1 MSLPSLNDLVVFQT
15 IARVKSFRQ
24 AALEL
29 GVSASALSHTMRHL
43 EEQLGIRLL
52 QRTTRSV
59 ALTQAGAILLEQLN
73 PAFEQIAQALDH
85 LNEFRSTP
93 QGSLRLN
100 VPANVAQ
107 VFLAPQLSGF
117 LKQYPE
123 IKLEIVCEDGL
134 VDIVAAGFDAGIRF
148 EESLQQD
155 MIALALVQ
163 KLEFVVVAAPDY
175 LAQRGIPQS
184 PQALVQHECL
194 RWRFSN
200 GESYAWEFVED
211 GQISE
216 VSVRGG
222 FSSNDSIMLL
232 EAARQGLGLG
242 LAYLFKAQVEQ
253 DLQEGRLVSVLAE
266 YCPKNFNLF
275 LYYPSRKQ
283 QSTCLKAFI
292 DYWRNL
298 NL

>member
-1 MSLPSLNDLVVFQT
+1 ML
-15 IARVKSFRQ
+15 FR
-24 AALEL
+24 
-29 GVSASALSHTMRHL
+29 SLSHTMRHL

-123 IKLEIVCEDGL
+123 IQLEIVCEDGL

-163 KLEFVVVAAPDY
+163 KLEFLVVAAPDY

-232 EAARQGLGLG
+232 EAARQGLGL
-242 LAYLFKAQVEQ
+242 AYLFKAQVEQ

-292 DYWRNL
+292 DYWSNL